1 MEVIITQQDGVN
13 VVTLVGEI
21 DGQSAPVA
29 QAQILPLAIPDS
41 GLIMDMT
48 EVVYMSSA
56 GLRMMVLLYRQ
67 FTAQNG
73 KIVLVGLSEG
83 IQDTMSAT
91 GFLNFFVVSETYE
104 AGLKAIGG

>member
-13 VVTLVGEI
+13 VVTLVGEL

-29 QAQILPLAIPDS
+29 QEQILPLAAPDT
-41 GLIMDMT
+41 GLIMDLSQLA
-48 EVVYMSSA
+48 YMSSA

-67 FTAQNG
+67 FTSQNC
-73 KIVLVGLSEG
+73 KIVLVGLSDS

-91 GFLNFFVVSETYE
+91 GFLNFFVLSDSYE
-104 AGLKAIGG
+104 SGLKVLGG